1 MLIERATTFDKY
13 STYDF
18 LNSNND

>member
-1 MLIERATTFDKY
+1 MLIERAATFDKY